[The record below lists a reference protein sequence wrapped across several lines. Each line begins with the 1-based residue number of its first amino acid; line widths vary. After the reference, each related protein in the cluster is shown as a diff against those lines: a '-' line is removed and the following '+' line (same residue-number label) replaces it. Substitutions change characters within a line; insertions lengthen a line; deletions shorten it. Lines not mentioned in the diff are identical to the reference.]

1 MIHNVED
8 TSFASLTLFLLWV
21 SNFKRI
27 ANFIKYKVQFYCP
40 GILKIR
46 MNDGG
51 NNVNNCRC
59 RDAKG
64 HLKEIYTH
72 FTCATDTTNIQV
84 SPLTYL
90 RLQCLRCLL
99 LLSSPWH
106 QSHMSHV
113 WHVSVSPKSWIQCQC
128 LIVSDVR
135 SVSVVL
141 VTILMSHSLRCPHC
155 LRSLCACQQCPG
167 VSWCVN
173 TTEFTRTQTA
183 SFLRFNQIIKF

>member
-1 MIHNVED
+1 MIHKFED

-27 ANFIKYKVQFYCP
+27 ANFIKYKVQFYCA

-84 SPLTYL
+84 SPLT
-90 RLQCLRCLL
+90 CLRVSDVSRVSYLLPDTSLICLM
-99 LLSSPWH
+99 SDMSPI
-106 QSHMSHV
+106 
-113 WHVSVSPKSWIQCQC
+113 SVSPKSWLQCQC

-141 VTILMSHSLRCPHC
+141 VTILMSHSLRCPQC

-173 TTEFTRTQTA
+173 TPGVARTQTT
-183 SFLRFNQIIKF
+183 SFFEY

>member
-27 ANFIKYKVQFYCP
+27 ANFIKYKVQFYCA

-106 QSHMSHV
+106 QSNMSHV
-113 WHVSVSPKSWIQCQC
+113 WHVSY
-128 LIVSDVR
+128 L
-135 SVSVVL
+135 SVSEVL
-141 VTILMSHSLRCPHC
+141 VTMPMSHSLWCPQC

-173 TTEFTRTQTA
+173 TPGVTRTQTT
-183 SFLRFNQIIKF
+183 SFF

>member
-27 ANFIKYKVQFYCP
+27 ANFIKYKVQFYCA

-84 SPLTYL
+84 SPLTC
-90 RLQCLRCLL
+90 LQCLRCLL

-113 WHVSVSPKSWIQCQC
+113 WHVSY
-128 LIVSDVR
+128 L
-135 SVSVVL
+135 SVSEVL
-141 VTILMSHSLRCPHC
+141 VTMPMSHSLRCPQC
-155 LRSLCACQQCPG
+155 LRSLCACRQCTD

-173 TTEFTRTQTA
+173 TTGVTRTQTT
-183 SFLRFNQIIKF
+183 SFFWVLINL

>member
-84 SPLTYL
+84 SPLTC
-90 RLQCLRCLL
+90 LQCLRCLL

-106 QSHMSHV
+106 QSHMSYV
-113 WHVSVSPKSWIQCQC
+113 WHVSYLSVSEVLVTMPMSEC

-135 SVSVVL
+135 SVSEVL
-141 VTILMSHSLRCPHC
+141 VTILMSHSLRCPQC
-155 LRSLCACQQCPG
+155 IRSLCACQQCPG

-173 TTEFTRTQTA
+173 TPGVTRTQTA
-183 SFLRFNQIIKF
+183 SFFKY